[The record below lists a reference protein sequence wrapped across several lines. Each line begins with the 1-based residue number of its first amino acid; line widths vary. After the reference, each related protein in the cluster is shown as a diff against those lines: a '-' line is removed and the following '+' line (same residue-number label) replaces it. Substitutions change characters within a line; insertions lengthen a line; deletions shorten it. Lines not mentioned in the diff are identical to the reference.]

1 MEKKLAFAFLYI
13 LLFPVLLFLLAGDWD
28 WREGWVFSLWFLV
41 LCSTVIMYLSR
52 KDPGLLAERYQM
64 PGTGNQ
70 EPWDVA
76 VVIGIMAGFMAWIAI
91 MPLDARR
98 FHWSPAFPLSLQF
111 IGVAMLALSFFFF
124 FRSYRDNPFLSP
136 LVRIQKERR
145 QTVVSGGVY
154 SLVRHPM
161 YLGGILMFLGT
172 PLLLGSVYG
181 IIAGFFLTLL
191 LMVRI
196 PGEEAMLLRD
206 LDGYGDYCTNVR
218 FRLVPFIW

>member
-1 MEKKLAFAFLYI
+1 MEKKLIGAVFYI
-13 LLFPVLLFLLAGDWD
+13 LLFPVLLFVLAGDWD
-28 WREGWVFSLWFLV
+28 WREGWVFTIWFLV
-41 LCSTVIMYLSR
+41 LCYTVIMYLYR

-70 EPWDVA
+70 EPRDIA
-76 VVIGIMAGFMAWIAI
+76 VILGIMAGFMLWFAV

-98 FHWSPAFPLSLQF
+98 FHWSPAFPLPLQF
-111 IGVAMLALSFFFF
+111 LGVLLLAGSFFFF
-124 FRSYRDNPFLSP
+124 FRSYIDNTFLSP
-136 LVRIQKERR
+136 LVRIQTERR

-154 SLVRHPM
+154 ALVRHPM

-181 IIAGFFLTLL
+181 ILAGLMLTLIL
-191 LMVRI
+191 VVRI
-196 PGEEAMLLRD
+196 PLEEAMLLRE
-206 LDGYGDYCTNVR
+206 LDGYGEYCKKVR

>member
-52 KDPGLLAERYQM
+52 KDPGLLAERYQ
-64 PGTGNQ
+64 
-70 EPWDVA
+70 
-76 VVIGIMAGFMAWIAI
+76 IMAGFMAWIAI